1 MDNENTNKKATLE
14 LGNRPVGQ
22 LLFQYA
28 MPAIIAMTASSL
40 YNIIDRAFIGH
51 EVGPMGISGL
61 AITFP
66 FMNLSGAFGAAIGI
80 GASTVISVR
89 LGQKDYKTAE
99 ELLGNTV
106 TLNLIVGFV
115 FSVVCLIF
123 LDPILRFFGASN
135 QTLPYARSFMEVIL
149 AGNMVTHMYFG
160 LNAVLRVA
168 SKPRQAMYATIF
180 TVIMN
185 VILDVIFIRWWHWGI
200 RGAALATVISQSL
213 ALVYQLKLFMNSN
226 ELLHLKRG
234 IYRLKG
240 VLVKNIIGIGVSP
253 FLRIVCA
260 CVVVIFMN
268 NQFVRYGGD
277 WAVGSYGIANAIGTV
292 FLMFIMGLNQGMQ
305 PIAGYNYGSQQID
318 RLERVLKL
326 DLISAVTIMTIG
338 WLIAMILPYH
348 CARIFTDNETLAN
361 MSARAIRIDMFFF
374 PFVGFQMVITN
385 FFQCIEKVKVSIFL
399 SLSRQLLFLIPLL
412 YILPLSYGID
422 GVWYSLPASDLVASI
437 MAGIMMI
444 IFLKKFN
451 KQIKQ
456 MNHE

>member
-115 FSVVCLIF
+115 FSVICLIF
-123 LDPILRFFGASN
+123 LDPILRFFGASS

-253 FLRIVCA
+253 FLMNVCA

-277 WAVGSYGIANAIGTV
+277 WAVGSYGISNAIGTV

-318 RLERVLKL
+318 RVECVLKL
-326 DLISAVTIMTIG
+326 ALMSAVTIMTIG
-338 WLIAMILPYH
+338 WLIAMILPYY